1 MVEDIDDHPEIKSAM
16 EKAKVDEFVEKLPEK
31 EDTMLTRFFYGW
43 NRAVRW
49 TMAENRNRQGFYGE

>member
-31 EDTMLTRFFYGW
+31 EDTMLTRFFL
-43 NRAVRW
+43 R
-49 TMAENRNRQGFYGE
+49 ME